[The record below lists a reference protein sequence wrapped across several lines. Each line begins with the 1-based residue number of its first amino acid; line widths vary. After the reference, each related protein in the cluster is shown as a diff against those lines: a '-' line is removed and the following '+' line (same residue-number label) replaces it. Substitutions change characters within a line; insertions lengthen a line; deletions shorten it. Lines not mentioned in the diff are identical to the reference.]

1 LTYKFFA
8 VNILLPKNGYRTA
21 HPRQDQIDMAFTQ
34 SDGEN
39 PQLSSA
45 WWKTRCHHAPLGV
58 RTKEYQKLVEA
69 IEEYEKALKKGG
81 GDAPSEGTN
90 KAVKKVGTAAHS
102 LLIAS
107 GLSDD
112 RLEAIKEGGLVG
124 PTNWDKSK
132 GLDEGENK
140 NVKKKRGLLINR
152 LPLMGSKKMQDKH
165 MHFKAAVKNLEEQC
179 KKPAIPEMYQ
189 V

>member
-1 LTYKFFA
+1 
-8 VNILLPKNGYRTA
+8 
-21 HPRQDQIDMAFTQ
+21 MAFTQ

-45 WWKTRCHHAPLGV
+45 WWKTRSHHAPLGV
-58 RTKEYQKLVEA
+58 RTKQYQSLVEA
-69 IEEYEKALKKGG
+69 IQEYEKSLKTKGG
-81 GDAPSEGTN
+81 DSPSGASTA
-90 KAVKKVGTAAHS
+90 AVKKVGAAAHA

-112 RLEAIKEGGLVG
+112 KLEAIKEGGLIG

-132 GLDEGENK
+132 GLDE
-140 NVKKKRGLLINR
+140 GLLINR

-179 KKPAIPEMYQ
+179 KKPSNAIPEMYD